1 LTLIIDK
8 EATKTDGGLR
18 EGILRYVLS
27 RDGQLE
33 AIRAGFFPLDPAFIR
48 KQLDGISGP
57 QVR

>member
-1 LTLIIDK
+1 
-8 EATKTDGGLR
+8 LR

-33 AIRAGFFPLDPAFIR
+33 AIRAGFFPVDPAFIR

>member
-1 LTLIIDK
+1 LILIIDK
-8 EATKTDGGLR
+8 ETAKSDQGLR

-33 AIRAGFFPLDPAFIR
+33 AIRAGFFPVDPAFIR